1 MRNNLSKALYP
12 YFFIAPAVLFFAL
25 FMAYPVIYTLLLS
38 FFDWTGVN
46 KPPFEKFVGIQNF
59 IDLWSDRIFLVSL
72 RNTFWFIAG
81 SVVIQNLYA
90 YFLAL
95 LVYFGKFRFSTL
107 IRAII
112 FFPTLLAVVIVGL
125 IWRQM
130 LTIDG
135 IVNFVLNSFGID
147 SIAFLMDWKMSMWI
161 IIFVSA
167 WQWGGYYMVIFYAGL
182 QSVDPQLIE
191 AAKLDGAGYM
201 SIITRVITPIIRP
214 AIIIAVTL
222 SALGGFKVFDIVYV
236 MTFGGPARS
245 TNVFSLYI
253 YNLTFGYYGV
263 SKYSYASTIIT
274 FFFIVIL
281 IVTSFR
287 IRDIGRRGLKQ

>member
-1 MRNNLSKALYP
+1 MRKNLSESFYP
-12 YFFIAPAVLFFAL
+12 YYFIAPAVIFFVL
-25 FMAYPVIYTLLLS
+25 FMAYPLIYTFVLS
-38 FFDWTGVN
+38 FFGWKGINT
-46 KPPFEKFVGIQNF
+46 PPFGNFVGINNF
-59 IDLWSDRIFLVSL
+59 VKLWSDRIFLISL
-72 RNTFWFIAG
+72 RNTLWFILG

-95 LVYFGKFRFSTL
+95 LIYFGKFKFSTL

-125 IWRQM
+125 VWRQM

-135 IVNFVLNSFGID
+135 IINFILNSLGIEP
-147 SIAFLMDWKMSMWI
+147 IAFLMNWRISMWI

-191 AAKLDGAGYM
+191 AAKLDGAGFI
-201 SIITRVITPIIRP
+201 SIVTRVITPIIRP

-222 SALGGFKVFDIVYV
+222 AALGGFKVFDVVYI
-236 MTFGGPARS
+236 MTFGGPSRS
-245 TNVFSLYI
+245 TYVFSMYI

-263 SKYSYASTIIT
+263 SNYSYASAIIT
-274 FFFIVIL
+274 FFFIL
-281 IVTSFR
+281 IVLVTSFR
-287 IRDIGRRGLKQ
+287 IRDMGRGRLKQ

>member
-1 MRNNLSKALYP
+1 MRKNLSKSLYP
-12 YFFIAPAVLFFAL
+12 YYFIAPAVIFFIL
-25 FMAYPVIYTLLLS
+25 FMAYPLIYTFVLS
-38 FFDWTGVN
+38 FFSWKGINT
-46 KPPFEKFVGIQNF
+46 PPFANFVGLKNF
-59 IDLWSDRIFLVSL
+59 AKLWSDRIFLISL
-72 RNTFWFIAG
+72 RNTFWFILG

-95 LVYFGKFRFSTL
+95 LIYFGKFRFSTL

-125 IWRQM
+125 VWRQM

-135 IVNFVLNSFGID
+135 IVNFILNTFGVD
-147 SIAFLMDWKMSMWI
+147 RIAFLMNWKISMWI

-191 AAKLDGAGYM
+191 AAKLDGAGPI
-201 SIITRVITPIIRP
+201 SIITKILTPIIRP

-222 SALGGFKVFDIVYV
+222 AALGGFKVFDIVYI
-236 MTFGGPARS
+236 MTFGGPSRS
-245 TNVFSLYI
+245 TYVFSMYI

-263 SKYSYASTIIT
+263 SDYSYASAIIT
-274 FFFIVIL
+274 FFFIVIVL
-281 IVTSFR
+281 VTSFR
-287 IRDIGRRGLKQ
+287 IRDMGKGRLKQ